1 MSIYNCHRQ
10 QPQPWMSYISP
21 NKIVYPGECCP
32 ALLTDLSH
40 LLPFQVISNGAYM
53 KMEYSLYGED
63 SWTEITLPVT
73 TVMTDGFF
81 IHSYNGET
89 LASELPCGVYEFRLT
104 AGETWYFEPIM
115 IEDFTITENALSVRD
130 ELMTPFKITEQLAD
144 TTPLIAPCDRIL
156 PFMFRTSNATSGTVT
171 VTMVDSDGAETALT
185 ITVHTGVIDGK
196 TYYWHRGECLY
207 PFLTC
212 GKYYLK
218 IVDGANTY
226 YSVPFVPE
234 CGISDIPDGYQP
246 MRDFNGCVMRDTD
259 GVILY
264 EECSD
269 IPEPEP
275 PITVVKYG
283 YLYNWYAAT
292 DVREI
297 CAAGWHV
304 ATNADFLN
312 LVAET
317 VGEWVSGGNELKEV
331 GTTYWTLNIGAT
343 NSLQFNARG
352 AAYRDHLGDFSVAL
366 KSTNW
371 FHSSDDYFADI
382 WTPNGLYL
390 NPSDGEMGQTGGSGT
405 PEIETA
411 FGMSVRPV
419 KDSTI
424 LTHGQTGT
432 YVGNDGKVYRTI
444 CIGAQEWLA
453 DNLCETLYRDGSP
466 IPEVTDAAT
475 WAALTT
481 GARCSYDND
490 ESNAFTI

>member
-1 MSIYNCHRQ
+1 MSADCVLNNWRVDVA
-10 QPQPWMSYISP
+10 SGS
-21 NKIVYPGECCP
+21 
-32 ALLTDLSH
+32 
-40 LLPFQVISNGAYM
+40 
-53 KMEYSLYGED
+53 EYFPVRYG
-63 SWTEITLPVT
+63 L
-73 TVMTDGFF
+73 
-81 IHSYNGET
+81 
-89 LASELPCGVYEFRLT
+89 
-104 AGETWYFEPIM
+104 
-115 IEDFTITENALSVRD
+115 
-130 ELMTPFKITEQLAD
+130 
-144 TTPLIAPCDRIL
+144 
-156 PFMFRTSNATSGTVT
+156 
-171 VTMVDSDGAETALT
+171 
-185 ITVHTGVIDGK
+185 
-196 TYYWHRGECLY
+196 
-207 PFLTC
+207 
-212 GKYYLK
+212 
-218 IVDGANTY
+218 
-226 YSVPFVPE
+226 
-234 CGISDIPDGYQP
+234 
-246 MRDFNGCVMRDTD
+246 
-259 GVILY
+259 
-264 EECSD
+264 
-269 IPEPEP
+269 
-275 PITVVKYG
+275 
-283 YLYNWYAAT
+283 LYNWYAAT
-292 DVREI
+292 DARNI
-297 CAAGWHV
+297 ANTGWHV

-424 LTHGQTGT
+424 LTHGQSGT

-444 CIGAQEWLA
+444 CIGTQEWLA
-453 DNLCETLYRDGSP
+453 DNLCETRYRNGDP
-466 IPEVTDAAT
+466 IPEVTDNAA